1 LGRPENSDNQ
11 FNFNGVKDGKSIPDD
26 NGSKVD
32 KKDSS
37 KYKQIDDK
45 IKNPCELRFISLIL

>member
-1 LGRPENSDNQ
+1 LSRPENSDNQ

-45 IKNPCELRFISLIL
+45 IRNPV

>member
-1 LGRPENSDNQ
+1 LTSNNNQTLNNNLINEKNLSRPENSDNQ

-32 KKDSS
+32 KK
-37 KYKQIDDK
+37 
-45 IKNPCELRFISLIL
+45 RF